1 MGQKDFL
8 TTKIKDAAE
17 SAIYRQETV
26 YLDFYEPS
34 VQLLIE
40 REIARYPSSDCAFFG
55 GHPYCERKI
64 LCVFP
69 KGEPPQDEEFPIA
82 CVQIATDEP
91 ITHQDVLGALL
102 GLGIEREKTGDINLS
117 AQMIQLFVAETL
129 GEFVE
134 RNLTQ
139 INRYAV
145 EAKVV
150 WNERIVAFEPVFKE
164 MDIIVP
170 STRADAVVHALYK
183 LSRSEAAALIKAEK
197 VKINDAAIVKPS
209 VTLKPN
215 DIVSVRTKGKF
226 IFDDVLGNTKK
237 GNLKIR
243 IRKFS

>member
-150 WNERIVAFEPVFKE
+150 GTNG
-164 MDIIVP
+164 
-170 STRADAVVHALYK
+170 
-183 LSRSEAAALIKAEK
+183 LSRLSRFSKRWTSLFRPRVPMPWSIHC
-197 VKINDAAIVKPS
+197 INFRG
-209 VTLKPN
+209 
-215 DIVSVRTKGKF
+215 VRRP
-226 IFDDVLGNTKK
+226 L
-237 GNLKIR
+237 
-243 IRKFS
+243 